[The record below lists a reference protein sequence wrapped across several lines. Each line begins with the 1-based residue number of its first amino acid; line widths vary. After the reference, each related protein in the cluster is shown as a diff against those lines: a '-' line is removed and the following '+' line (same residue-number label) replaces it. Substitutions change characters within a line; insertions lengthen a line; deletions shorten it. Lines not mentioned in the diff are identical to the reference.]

1 MNKDLQRLSTIFS
14 SDDMNRITASED
26 GLQVDLHGKSR
37 HEAKVF
43 INNIINLIN
52 HPFVLDII
60 HGYNRGTVLKQMIY
74 KEKINSRIVSRTGVR
89 YNMGETFL
97 MVA

>member
-1 MNKDLQRLSTIFS
+1 MDKDLQRLSIIFTA
-14 SDDMNRITASED
+14 DDMNRITVSED
-26 GLQVDLHGKSR
+26 GLLVDLHGKSR
-37 HEAKVF
+37 HEAMVF

-52 HPFVLDII
+52 HPFVLDVI
-60 HGYNRGTVLKQMIY
+60 HGYNRGTVLKQMLR
-74 KEKINSRIVSRTGVR
+74 KEKINSRIVSRKGSN